1 MKIRTESDLYEP
13 VRAWFEGVLSRRF
26 PRCQVRAYDTS
37 RTRLGTFIAQRALQ
51 AQFPQSGVWDIQADI
66 TALITG
72 RRNGVAFV
80 ECKTGPIKLRDV
92 CQLLGYCRV
101 VRPLAAMLLSLQPP
115 SAILRTLL
123 CDYGRYDVLEYDD
136 DKRRILL
143 VRWDPDRGS
152 ILHAET
158 LPPGEHL

>member
-13 VRAWFEGVLSRRF
+13 VRAWFQGVLSRRF
-26 PRCQVRAYDTS
+26 PRCQVRAYNTS
-37 RTRLGTFIAQRALQ
+37 RTRLASFIAQRGLQ

-66 TALITG
+66 TALVTG
-72 RRNGVAFV
+72 RPTGVAFI
-80 ECKTGPIKLRDV
+80 ECKTGPITLRDV
-92 CQLLGYCRV
+92 GQLLGYCRV
-101 VRPLAAMLLSLQPP
+101 AHPLAAMLVSLQPP
-115 SAILRTLL
+115 SATLRALL

-136 DKRRILL
+136 GRRILL
-143 VRWDPDRGS
+143 TRWDPDRSG